1 MSYQQGYPQQ
11 QHSGGTY
18 SAEAG
23 RGGGNPG
30 LAIIAAVF
38 GLVAA
43 AALVVL
49 NVSDLQDFGGSIGDL
64 PGEAMTILIGRGAG
78 ALILLVGV
86 ILVFVR
92 KVAGAILIAL
102 GGVVGVAIVLLYPNI
117 LGISI
122 GMVDYLEVIFKFE
135 ETQATFSAIALIASP
150 LALIVSLLPPTLKYL
165 RGRSGSSDYDLD
177 YPQQPGSG
185 GFPQTP
191 GSGYPQTP
199 PSGYPQAPGSGY
211 PQQGYPQQPQQ
222 PQQPGW

>member
-1 MSYQQGYPQQ
+1 
-11 QHSGGTY
+11 
-18 SAEAG
+18 
-23 RGGGNPG
+23 
-30 LAIIAAVF
+30 
-38 GLVAA
+38 
-43 AALVVL
+43 
-49 NVSDLQDFGGSIGDL
+49 
-64 PGEAMTILIGRGAG
+64 MTILIVRSAG

-102 GGVVGVAIVLLYPNI
+102 GGAVGVAIVLLYPNI

-122 GMVDYLEVIFKFE
+122 GMGDYLELIFKFE

-177 YPQQPGSG
+177 YPQQPGGG

-199 PSGYPQAPGSGY
+199 ASGYPQTPGSGY